1 MPQAIPSLS
10 RKQLIE
16 LQRIRRT
23 KTQRAKPDDRGW
35 KAALITVAWVAVV
48 IVAILIGSTRP

>member
-1 MPQAIPSLS
+1 MPQAIPLLS

-23 KTQRAKPDDRGW
+23 KTQRAKPDDRGR
-35 KAALITVAWVAVV
+35 KAALLTVAWIAAA
-48 IVAILIGSTRP
+48 IVAILIGSARA